1 MKYFMRLLKRKKY
14 KAVLGCLAFAILG
27 LLVICSQYNDY
38 IQNGFKFIDTNMAYN
53 DSSWATILTS
63 SNLGIILLGILL
75 IWTGLFYFPS
85 ISAYAQNKEDFDIK
99 SDDEYIYI
107 KYKKYELKL
116 LKETFSTSNNL
127 KKDKNGKR
135 IMPMDANRIYNYVM
149 IFHKEDLEKNIKK

>member
-1 MKYFMRLLKRKKY
+1 M
-14 KAVLGCLAFAILG
+14 
-27 LLVICSQYNDY
+27 N
-38 IQNGFKFIDTNMAYN
+38 
-53 DSSWATILTS
+53 
-63 SNLGIILLGILL
+63 
-75 IWTGLFYFPS
+75 
-85 ISAYAQNKEDFDIK
+85 
-99 SDDEYIYI
+99 IYI